1 MEFDSSCKLF
11 IGGISWETTED
22 SLLQYFQ
29 TFGEVLEALVIK
41 DRLTGRARGFGF
53 IVFKDSS
60 VTQRVLLQKHMID
73 GKSVEAKK
81 AVPRDDHVP
90 LNKSNSSLQGSPG
103 PAHSKK
109 IFVGGLAS
117 SVTEAEFKKYFAQF
131 GTIIDLVV
139 MYDHKTQRPRG
150 FGFVTYDSEEAVDKV
165 LQRKFHEFDGKM
177 VEVKV
182 AVPKETSPIPN
193 RNINSLNNFGS
204 SRMSLLLNDY
214 TQGFNLS
221 PTSAKSEVRY
231 SPALSNQHSFS
242 PFGHGFE
249 IDLDFIE
256 RNHNHSNVSRRLFS
270 PGYNAS
276 LSRYG
281 GQGDGSVNR
290 NQLWGNNGGVSYM
303 SNAELSGGFNGNY
316 GVGSIGDKWGTV
328 GEERINHGISN
339 GMGLGSRGGGIHM
352 NSSDWG
358 MSSEGGGMRGFGFMN
373 NTEFL
378 CFFFVLI
385 WNLLFFFYP
394 CFVCCKMTNTNG
406 GKQEI

>member
-1 MEFDSSCKLF
+1 MELDCSCKLF

-22 SLLQYFQ
+22 RLLQYFQ

-60 VTQRVLLQKHMID
+60 VAESVLLQKHMID

-81 AVPRDDHVP
+81 AVPRDDHIS

-117 SVTEAEFKKYFAQF
+117 SVTEPEFKKYFAQF

-165 LQRKFHEFDGKM
+165 LQRKFHELGGKM

-182 AVPKETSPIPN
+182 AVPKETSPSPN
-193 RNINSLNNFGS
+193 RNIISLSNFGS
-204 SRMSLLLNDY
+204 SRMSLSLNDY

-221 PTSAKSEVRY
+221 PTSAHGVKPEVRY
-231 SPALSNQHSFS
+231 SPAVSNQGSFS

-249 IDLDFIE
+249 IDLDFME
-256 RNHNHSNVSRRLFS
+256 GNHNQSYVNRSNGGFGRPFS

-276 LSRYG
+276 R
-281 GQGDGSVNR
+281 QGNGSVNR
-290 NQLWGNNGGVSYM
+290 NQLWRNNGGGVSYM

-316 GVGSIGDKWGTV
+316 GVGSVGEKWGTV
-328 GEERINHGISN
+328 GEGRINYGRSN
-339 GMGLGSRGGGIHM
+339 GLGIGSRGGVHM
-352 NSSDWG
+352 SSLDWG
-358 MSSEGGGMRGFGFMN
+358 MSSEGGMHGFGYMN
-373 NTEFL
+373 NTEE
-378 CFFFVLI
+378 
-385 WNLLFFFYP
+385 LLLA
-394 CFVCCKMTNTNG
+394 
-406 GKQEI
+406 

>member
-1 MEFDSSCKLF
+1 MELDSSCKLF

-22 SLLQYFQ
+22 RLRHYFQ

-53 IVFKDSS
+53 IVFKHSNVAQS
-60 VTQRVLLQKHMID
+60 VLLQKHMID

-81 AVPRDDHVP
+81 AVPRDDHIS

-103 PAHSKK
+103 PSHSKK

-117 SVTEAEFKKYFAQF
+117 SVTESEFNKYFSQF

-150 FGFVTYDSEEAVDKV
+150 FGFVTYDSQEAVDRV
-165 LQRKFHEFDGKM
+165 LQRKFHELDGKM
-177 VEVKV
+177 VEVKL
-182 AVPKETSPIPN
+182 AVPKETSPSPN
-193 RNINSLNNFGS
+193 RNINSLSNFGS

-221 PTSAKSEVRY
+221 PTSVHGAKPEVRY
-231 SPALSNQHSFS
+231 SPAMSNRGSFS

-249 IDLDFIE
+249 IELDFIE
-256 RNHNHSNVSRRLFS
+256 GNHKQSYVSRSSGGFERPFS
-270 PGYNAS
+270 PGYNAN

-281 GQGDGSVNR
+281 GQGNGSVNQ

-303 SNAELSGGFNGNY
+303 SNAEIRGGFNRNY
-316 GVGSIGDKWGTV
+316 GVGSIGEKWGTV
-328 GEERINHGISN
+328 GEGRINYGRSNVMGI
-339 GMGLGSRGGGIHM
+339 GSRGGGGGGVHM
-352 NSSDWG
+352 SSSGWG
-358 MSSEGGGMRGFGFMN
+358 MSSEGGMHGFGYMN
-373 NTEFL
+373 NTEE
-378 CFFFVLI
+378 
-385 WNLLFFFYP
+385 LLLA
-394 CFVCCKMTNTNG
+394 
-406 GKQEI
+406 

>member
-22 SLLQYFQ
+22 RLRQYFQ
-29 TFGEVLEALVIK
+29 TFGEVLEAVVIK

-53 IVFKDSS
+53 IVFKDSN
-60 VTQRVLLQKHMID
+60 VAQRVLLQKHVID

-81 AVPRDDHVP
+81 AVPRDNHIS

-103 PAHSKK
+103 PSHSRK

-117 SVTEAEFKKYFAQF
+117 SVTEPEFNKYFAQF

-165 LQRKFHEFDGKM
+165 LQRKFHELGGKM

-193 RNINSLNNFGS
+193 RNIISSLNNFGS

-221 PTSAKSEVRY
+221 PTSSHGAKPDVRY
-231 SPALSNQHSFS
+231 SPEMSNQGSFS

-249 IDLDFIE
+249 IDLNFIE
-256 RNHNHSNVSRRLFS
+256 GNHKQSYVSRGFERPFS

-281 GQGDGSVNR
+281 GQGNGSVNR

-303 SNAELSGGFNGNY
+303 SNVELHGGFNGNY
-316 GVGSIGDKWGTV
+316 GVGSIGEKWGTV
-328 GEERINHGISN
+328 GEGRINFGRSNVMGI
-339 GMGLGSRGGGIHM
+339 GSRGGGGGVHM
-352 NSSDWG
+352 SSSGWG
-358 MSSEGGGMRGFGFMN
+358 MSSEGGMHGFGYMN
-373 NTEFL
+373 NTEE
-378 CFFFVLI
+378 
-385 WNLLFFFYP
+385 LLLA
-394 CFVCCKMTNTNG
+394 
-406 GKQEI
+406 

>member
-1 MEFDSSCKLF
+1 MELESSCKLF

-60 VTQRVLLQKHMID
+60 VAQRVLLQKHMID

-81 AVPRDDHVP
+81 AVPRDDHISV
-90 LNKSNSSLQGSPG
+90 NKSNSSLQGSPG

-165 LQRKFHEFDGKM
+165 LQRKFHELDGKM

-193 RNINSLNNFGS
+193 MNISSLNNFGS

-221 PTSAKSEVRY
+221 PTSAKPEVRY
-231 SPALSNQHSFS
+231 SPALSNQRSFS

-256 RNHNHSNVSRRLFS
+256 RNHNQSNVSRRLFS

-281 GQGDGSVNR
+281 GQWNGSVNR
-290 NQLWGNNGGVSYM
+290 NQLWGNNGGLSYM

-316 GVGSIGDKWGTV
+316 GVGSIGEKWGTV
-328 GEERINHGISN
+328 GEGRINYGISN
-339 GMGLGSRGGGIHM
+339 GMGLGSRGGGGAHM
-352 NSSDWG
+352 SSSGWG
-358 MSSEGGGMRGFGFMN
+358 MSSEGGGMRGCGYMN
-373 NTEFL
+373 NTEE
-378 CFFFVLI
+378 
-385 WNLLFFFYP
+385 LLLA
-394 CFVCCKMTNTNG
+394 
-406 GKQEI
+406 